1 MSVQAAESARLGPFR
16 IVGTADAH
24 ACFDGAR
31 RRIARDDRT
40 GRTAVLLLPAVELA
54 EDPGYRVRFRAEAEN
69 SRRLTG
75 FWAAPVIDIAPA
87 HEDLPWVAYDCF
99 PALSLEEALA
109 ASKGPLPEP
118 TVRALGTVL
127 AQALAGWHAS
137 GLVHAGISPATTLLM
152 ADGPRLTGYG
162 LVRAAALDG
171 SERAHPPGVDPFSLP
186 PEQRGGGR
194 PRPAGDVYALGA
206 VLSYAATGRADLSY
220 ASRAALPEAM
230 GGLITAC
237 LSADP
242 EARPQPVTVA
252 RELSAS
258 WSADASGG
266 LPTSVVAALGEL
278 AAAYPAEPPG
288 SGAEAATEP
297 RTAARPGPSRRAV
310 TIGALSGVAGL
321 GLGAGAVAGWRAA
334 GEEPGPRATNL
345 RGIAPAPLWRYDFGG
360 ELQEDPLLW
369 QGRIALVNTLK
380 SVTALTLRT
389 GRALW
394 SRHDLYPDPLSTIV
408 LLGDGTFISPDTSA
422 FSAVSLSTGRIK
434 WVERRYN
441 GMDAPSVSTFLAADK
456 NALWFLIQ
464 GSSEEGASADE
475 CAVVAYDLKKRKER
489 WRTPL
494 PEAFQG
500 DDGDTVAFLLESMI
514 LVPRTGETMHDGPV
528 SYLALDRRN
537 GRKLWTRTYRGEDD
551 SPESRLVTPGNL
563 LITCDGDGMRAH
575 DIVSGKERW
584 RVRTG
589 RTTAGAPVMHG
600 RSVYVTDMDA
610 ITYAVDVRSGKPRW
624 RRRSPVPLNSFGTSG
639 ETAVSHAGTTVFQS
653 TEAEIEALDA
663 SNGALKWRFAPAD
676 REQATAFPGRVVGT
690 APGMAFV
697 LSDRVLYALP
707 VD

>member
-1 MSVQAAESARLGPFR
+1 MSVQAAETARLGPFR
-16 IVGTADAH
+16 IVAAADTPGR
-24 ACFDGAR
+24 FDGAR

-40 GRTAVLLLPAVELA
+40 GRMAVLMLPAEELA

-99 PALSLEEALA
+99 PALSLEEALV

-171 SERAHPPGVDPFSLP
+171 SERAPGVDFFSLP
-186 PEQRGGGR
+186 PEQRAGGR

-220 ASRAALPEAM
+220 ASRAALPGSM
-230 GGLITAC
+230 GDLIAAC

-252 RELSAS
+252 RELRVSGTT
-258 WSADASGG
+258 DDSGG
-266 LPTSVVAALGEL
+266 LPPPVVAALGEL
-278 AAAYPAEPPG
+278 AAAYPAEPPEG
-288 SGAEAATEP
+288 GAETVAEP

-321 GLGAGAVAGWRAA
+321 GLGAGGVAGWRAA
-334 GEEPGPRATNL
+334 GKEPGPRATNL
-345 RGIAPAPLWRYDFGG
+345 RGIAPAPLWRHDFGS

-369 QGRIALVNTLK
+369 QGRLALVNTAQ

-394 SRHDLYPDPLSTIV
+394 SRNDLYPDPLSTIL
-408 LLGDGTFISPDTSA
+408 LLGNGTFMSPDTSS

-434 WVERRYN
+434 WAERRYN
-441 GMDAPSVSTFLAADK
+441 GVDAPSVVAYLAADQ
-456 NALWFLIQ
+456 NTLWLLIK
-464 GSSEEGASADE
+464 GNSEEGVGGDE
-475 CAVVAYDLKKRKER
+475 YAVVAYDLKKRKER

-494 PEAFQG
+494 PEAFRG
-500 DDGDTVAFLLESMI
+500 DDSDTVAFLLKSMI
-514 LVPRTGETMHDGPV
+514 LIPRSREILQDGPV
-528 SYLALDRRN
+528 SYLALDRRT

-563 LITCDGDGMRAH
+563 LITRDENGMRAH
-575 DIVSGKERW
+575 DIVGGKERW
-584 RVRTG
+584 RARTG
-589 RTTAGAPVMHG
+589 GAPHGATPVMHG
-600 RSVYVTDMDA
+600 HSVYVTDWDA
-610 ITYAVDVRSGKPRW
+610 ITHAVDVRSGKPRW
-624 RRRSPVPLNSFGTSG
+624 RRRSPVPLNSSRTSG

-663 SNGALKWRFAPAD
+663 SNGALRWRFAPAD
-676 REQATAFPGRVVGT
+676 RGQATGLPGRVVGT